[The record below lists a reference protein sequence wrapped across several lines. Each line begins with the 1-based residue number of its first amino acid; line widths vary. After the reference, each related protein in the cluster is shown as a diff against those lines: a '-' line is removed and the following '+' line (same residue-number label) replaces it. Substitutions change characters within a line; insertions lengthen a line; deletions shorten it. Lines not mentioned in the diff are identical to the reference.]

1 MPLTRRQTLA
11 LFGGGVILAATGAI
25 TTFLTTRTPTKAL
38 QPWQIAGQGYADPR
52 LDTVSWAILAPN
64 PHNRQPWIVRLDGDD
79 GFTLYADPERR
90 LPTTDPFDR
99 QIAIGLGCFLE
110 IARQAAAQNGFR
122 LNVEPFPEGENAE
135 RLDQRPVARA
145 RLLSGGNADPLFA
158 HVAARRS
165 CKEPY
170 DMARPVSDGTMNTVL
185 TSAGAGVRAAGTAN
199 AAKVTDLRNLG
210 WRGHV
215 IEIETPRTL
224 QESIDLMRLGRAEI
238 EAHPDGIDLGGPFL
252 ETLNLTGL
260 LTRESMADR
269 TSESYR
275 QGLEMYR
282 ALFDNTPAFVWL
294 ATAGNTRRD
303 HLAAGAAWVRMN
315 LAATGLGVAMH
326 PISQTLQEYPEMAAL
341 YAEAHER
348 LANPGETVQM
358 LGRLGYGP
366 TVAPSPRWPLTTRIE
381 TA

>member
-1 MPLTRRQTLA
+1 
-11 LFGGGVILAATGAI
+11 
-25 TTFLTTRTPTKAL
+25 
-38 QPWQIAGQGYADPR
+38 
-52 LDTVSWAILAPN
+52 
-64 PHNRQPWIVRLDGDD
+64 
-79 GFTLYADPERR
+79 
-90 LPTTDPFDR
+90 
-99 QIAIGLGCFLE
+99 
-110 IARQAAAQNGFR
+110 
-122 LNVEPFPEGENAE
+122 
-135 RLDQRPVARA
+135 
-145 RLLSGGNADPLFA
+145 
-158 HVAARRS
+158 
-165 CKEPY
+165 
-170 DMARPVSDGTMNTVL
+170 MARPVSDGTMNTVL

-238 EAHPDGIDLGGPFL
+238 EANPDGIDLGGPFL